1 MLLPKLYSVNP
12 NRCRVSPSYLTSSS
26 DNFTIQE
33 GNIAGTIQEGNVS
46 VNKSPHSRASCHQ
59 WAPSAGL
66 GCYLSSRVIES
77 GGCRSDGRF
86 PSFID
91 YISGWL
97 TFVHSGQTALCF
109 ILYPPYLARF
119 RFILIMFPHSLFA
132 SLNYNPAL
140 ADFCVLPHARSISGN
155 RTSSVIGTR
164 KSLSLT
170 ACARK
175 EKVDVTCFR
184 PANLFAFMKWTSSM
198 IVLEGRRRVP
208 LNLHSIA

>member
-1 MLLPKLYSVNP
+1 MLLPKLYSVNA

-33 GNIAGTIQEGNVS
+33 GNIAGTIQEGKS
-46 VNKSPHSRASCHQ
+46 VNKSSHSCASCHQ
-59 WAPSAGL
+59 WASSAGL

-77 GGCRSDGRF
+77 GVCCSDGRF
-86 PSFID
+86 PST
-91 YISGWL
+91 SGWL

-119 RFILIMFPHSLFA
+119 RFILIMFPHNLFA
-132 SLNYNPAL
+132 FLKYISAS
-140 ADFCVLPHARSISGN
+140 ADSCVLPYARSITGD
-155 RTSSVIGTR
+155 RTSPVIGTR
-164 KSLSLT
+164 KSLSLA